1 MCSGVRLR
9 DEGVFGASIV
19 RLVRAWG
26 GVESHSAHEQNTSW
40 VIMDTPVPSEN
51 LLKQGALKFSQLL
64 KFSFASF
71 PLVQDVSERNLTL
84 YKLKEFCNLGTRENK
99 ER

>member
-26 GVESHSAHEQNTSW
+26 GVESRSAHDQNTSW
-40 VIMDTPVPSEN
+40 VIMDTPGEN
-51 LLKQGALKFSQLL
+51 FLKQGALKFSQVL
-64 KFSFASF
+64 KFSIASF